1 MRILADRVAYRGLRY
16 VSSRHAVPDQ
26 AITFGW
32 LSLLTAGGLAAGVSQ
47 PVWPVNFRRTAS
59 ISRLADTFVAGHDA
73 TAVHRDGDV
82 DAEVAPVD
90 LRGRL
95 EAGPLPAERVRA
107 GPVHLDGQ
115 RHLPGDSVRCQLTV
129 DDPAAMTQPS
139 MTQPSMTQ
147 PSSVRRMPS

>member
-59 ISRLADTFVAGHDA
+59 ISRLADTLS
-73 TAVHRDGDV
+73 
-82 DAEVAPVD
+82 P
-90 LRGRL
+90 
-95 EAGPLPAERVRA
+95 
-107 GPVHLDGQ
+107 
-115 RHLPGDSVRCQLTV
+115 
-129 DDPAAMTQPS
+129 AMTPPPS
-139 MTQPSMTQ
+139 IGMVMSM
-147 PSSVRRMPS
+147 PKSRRLICAVA